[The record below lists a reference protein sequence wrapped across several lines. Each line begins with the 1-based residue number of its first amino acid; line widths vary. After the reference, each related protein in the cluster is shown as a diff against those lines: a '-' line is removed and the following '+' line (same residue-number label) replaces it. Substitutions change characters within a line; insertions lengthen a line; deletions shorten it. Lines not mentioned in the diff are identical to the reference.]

1 MATHPRVQ
9 KMVLPISPV
18 EPLISRSKQSLKMYS
33 RNHLL
38 VVVSLEIERSVGL
51 TAEAAFEAEG
61 RIQGD
66 SPCP

>member
-1 MATHPRVQ
+1 
-9 KMVLPISPV
+9 MVARLPPLES
-18 EPLISRSKQSLKMYS
+18 LISRSKIPVQMYS

-38 VVVSLEIERSVGL
+38 VVVSVENERSLGL

-61 RIQGD
+61 SIQGD